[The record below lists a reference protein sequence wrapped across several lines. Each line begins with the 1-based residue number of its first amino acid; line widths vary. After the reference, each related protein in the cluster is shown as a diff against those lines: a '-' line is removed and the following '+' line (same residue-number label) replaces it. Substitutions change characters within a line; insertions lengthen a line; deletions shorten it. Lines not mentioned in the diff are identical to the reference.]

1 MFTFHTHISP
11 EDINISADYKDRAF
25 EFNTILNQLEWSI
38 VKNID
43 LVLCYLVHKP
53 LKKDQYFSSTDLTLV
68 QYHIYVS
75 LEDNAKNTVYVP
87 CMIGLK

>member
-1 MFTFHTHISP
+1 MHISP
-11 EDINISADYKDRAF
+11 EDINISADYKDQAF
-25 EFNTILNQLEWSI
+25 EFNTILNQLGWSI

-53 LKKDQYFSSTDLTLV
+53 LKKDQYFSSTDLTLI
-68 QYHIYVS
+68 QYHIS